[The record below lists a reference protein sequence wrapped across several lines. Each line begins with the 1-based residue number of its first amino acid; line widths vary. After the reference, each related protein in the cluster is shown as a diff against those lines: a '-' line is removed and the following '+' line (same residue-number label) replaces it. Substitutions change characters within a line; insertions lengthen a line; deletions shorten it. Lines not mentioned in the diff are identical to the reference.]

1 MKKTIALG
9 IVYLLVVMSFNSIS
23 GIQIDNQTVKDSGRG
38 SILYVGGD
46 GSGNYTTI
54 QSAIDDAVDGD
65 TVFVL
70 DDSSP
75 YQLSNYLMIRKSINL
90 IGENRD
96 TTVISGKVDLIKSS
110 DYTEHLIIIYHT
122 DWINVSGFTFQ
133 NCEFSGIDIE
143 ESDNINISGNIFIDA
158 GVVSIAFGESNYSFL
173 YDNIFTSTKAEDL
186 DKRGG
191 VALFD
196 GFFSTIIGNTFTNCL
211 MGIFLVS
218 FTMVLRS
225 STSNY
230 NIISGNL
237 FDNNTYGM
245 LIWANNTLI
254 SRNTISNHS
263 FKYNLYTYPAL
274 DLEGCNNIITC
285 NNFINNI
292 RDAKNVKYVF
302 SFQDIFK
309 IGKNNNVWDGNYW
322 GEPRSKPKTIIGHL
336 NYNRGRP
343 KPMFIIPW
351 FNFDMNPAQEPYDI
365 DVTQNYDIGDHLR
378 TIENPL
384 LERFP
389 LLDRLLDLR
398 WWNIVWKK

>member
-9 IVYLLVVMSFNSIS
+9 VVFLFVCMSFTSIS
-23 GIQIDNQTVKDSGRG
+23 GIQINNQTVKHSDRG
-38 SILYVGGD
+38 SVLYVGGS
-46 GSGNYTTI
+46 GEGNYSNI
-54 QSAIDDAVDGD
+54 QDAINDADDGD
-65 TVFVL
+65 TVFVF

-75 YQLSNYLMIRKSINL
+75 YQLGNYLMIRKSINL

-96 TTVISGKVDLIKSS
+96 TTVISGKIDFINYS

-143 ESDNINISGNIFIDA
+143 ESDYINISGNIFIDT
-158 GVVSIAFGESNYSFL
+158 GVVSIAFSESNYSFIS
-173 YDNIFTSTKAEDL
+173 DNIFTSTKAEDL

-225 STSNY
+225 STSDN

-237 FDNNTYGM
+237 LDNNTYGM
-245 LIWANNTLI
+245 IIWTNNTLI
-254 SRNTISNHS
+254 TRNTISNHS
-263 FKYNLYTYPAL
+263 FTYNLYTYPAI

-285 NNFINNI
+285 NNFINNS
-292 RDAKNVKYVF
+292 RNAKNVKYVF

-322 GEPRSKPKTIIGHL
+322 SGLCSKPKTIIGHL
-336 NYNRGRP
+336 NYKRERP
-343 KPMFIIPW
+343 KPMIILPW
-351 FNFDMNPAQEPYDI
+351 FTFDMNPAKEPYNI
-365 DVTQNYDIGDHLR
+365 TNTQGCG
-378 TIENPL
+378 IE
-384 LERFP
+384 
-389 LLDRLLDLR
+389 
-398 WWNIVWKK
+398 